1 MENTTIGIL
10 NLLNSSNGENNGTY
24 GYPMSPIEPEYFNI
38 YNIYLY
44 LMIIFGVSGNIIVL
58 VVFFYNPPSNTTD
71 WFIFTITVCDFISS
85 SVNVPVYATFTNGFW
100 RVYGTTLIC
109 RLHMFLSQSIVL
121 SSSFLICG
129 LALDRYL
136 KVCRQLSSF
145 TTARARNVCV
155 VISLLTTA
163 LSAPA
168 SVMFENRAGR
178 CVSIVMDN
186 TLFAYYLLVFLIFIC
201 AAIIVV
207 FSYCNVTKT
216 VLDSEANVARHANR
230 TYNLNRRN
238 KTFCCCIPSCRKGK
252 VAPSLSQMSRNRPS
266 RDGEQSVG
274 ARHVIIED
282 NKDIIQDQR
291 QIHMQTISDGQITA
305 TITQSQPSDRTTDNC
320 ITRPTA
326 SNNTSTQR
334 RTSSQRTTQI
344 SFLVCTV
351 FILSWIPPWLCFI
364 LASIPGTLTDINVVK
379 FMLFGRMTYL
389 VNGFSNP
396 IIYTLL
402 NKKFR
407 TRILEIFCCKRM

>member
-1 MENTTIGIL
+1 
-10 NLLNSSNGENNGTY
+10 
-24 GYPMSPIEPEYFNI
+24 
-38 YNIYLY
+38 
-44 LMIIFGVSGNIIVL
+44 
-58 VVFFYNPPSNTTD
+58 
-71 WFIFTITVCDFISS
+71 
-85 SVNVPVYATFTNGFW
+85 
-100 RVYGTTLIC
+100 
-109 RLHMFLSQSIVL
+109 
-121 SSSFLICG
+121 
-129 LALDRYL
+129 
-136 KVCRQLSSF
+136 
-145 TTARARNVCV
+145 
-155 VISLLTTA
+155 
-163 LSAPA
+163 
-168 SVMFENRAGR
+168 
-178 CVSIVMDN
+178 
-186 TLFAYYLLVFLIFIC
+186 
-201 AAIIVV
+201 
-207 FSYCNVTKT
+207 
-216 VLDSEANVARHANR
+216 
-230 TYNLNRRN
+230 
-238 KTFCCCIPSCRKGK
+238 
-252 VAPSLSQMSRNRPS
+252 MSRNRPS

-326 SNNTSTQR
+326 LNNTSRQR

-351 FILSWIPPWLCFI
+351 FILSWIPPWLCFV
-364 LASIPGTLTDINVVK
+364 LASIPGMRTDINVVK